1 MATGSRV
8 GCVTG
13 KALGSFFNPSTKA
26 ATLVYDNRLNCK
38 ALIKNGL
45 MHLVAMARSLS
56 KNFEHQIHC
65 LSSDRRRSA
74 EVHRLA
80 SCDRAI
86 AAGTGTRPP
95 SDTASNPGE
104 ASARRHKDLPARV
117 SGQDPLWVIQP
128 QSHQL

>member
-1 MATGSRV
+1 MS
-8 GCVTG
+8 
-13 KALGSFFNPSTKA
+13 
-26 ATLVYDNRLNCK
+26 YK

-45 MHLVAMARSLS
+45 IHLIAMARTRR
-56 KNFEHQIHC
+56 KNFEHQIKCH
-65 LSSDRRRSA
+65 SPDRRRGA

-86 AAGTGTRPP
+86 AAATGTRRS

-104 ASARRHKDLPARV
+104 ASARRLKDLAAGV
-117 SGQDPLWVIQP
+117 SGQDPPWVIQP